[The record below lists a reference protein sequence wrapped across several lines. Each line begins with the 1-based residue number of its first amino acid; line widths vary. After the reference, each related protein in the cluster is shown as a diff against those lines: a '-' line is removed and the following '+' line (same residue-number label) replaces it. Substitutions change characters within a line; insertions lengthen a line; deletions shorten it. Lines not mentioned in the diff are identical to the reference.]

1 MTPAYERYA
10 QRLLRHLP
18 KPAPFCRFMEGKL
31 HTGTQ
36 SLHRTTAARMWRT
49 FWRMKKWNQD

>member
-10 QRLLRHLP
+10 QRLLQHLP
-18 KPAPFCRFMEGKL
+18 KPAPFCKLMNGKL
-31 HTGTQ
+31 QTGTQ

-49 FWRMKKWNQD
+49 FWRMKI